1 MLSCFQGSDPMEP
14 SRWTHWDMQS
24 GYHQPAGSYG
34 HVHNLQTH
42 PEKPIRAVAPGLHQG
57 LTVMMDVKEDEYFCT
72 GTESV
77 GFKVL
82 NINMMVPSGFSGIT
96 LINND
101 GLDVRSVRRV

>member
-1 MLSCFQGSDPMEP
+1 MTFWEKERKGTEHSKEKKNVVPFFQGSDSLEP

-42 PEKPIRAVAPGLHQG
+42 PEKPIRAAAPGLHQG

-77 GFKVL
+77 GFKVP
-82 NINMMVPSGFSGIT
+82 NSACSA
-96 LINND
+96 
-101 GLDVRSVRRV
+101 